1 MSLTRPRVALM
12 LPAMRRIVIFA
23 LFSSALAVQAA
34 PAVPGD
40 EMSRF
45 LSEKGLLGHIEQVR
59 QTVSEK
65 ASEKVRLLEQF
76 ERLEQERR
84 QLCTQAGMPPMEA
97 GSQSGASR
105 AFAQRWKSL
114 MGLLAHC
121 RNANETNG
129 LILNLKQGQVRQLLD
144 ILRGGPAI
152 TYGPNGQ
159 TFAAA
164 VRPIARV

>member
-1 MSLTRPRVALM
+1 MN
-12 LPAMRRIVIFA
+12 PAASSRIEQLLDRQIELA
-23 LFSSALAVQAA
+23 HALA
-34 PAVPGD
+34 AVLEAERDALTGT
-40 EMSRF
+40 S
-45 LSEKGLLGHIEQVR
+45 SEL
-59 QTVSEK
+59 VSEK

>member
-1 MSLTRPRVALM
+1 MN
-12 LPAMRRIVIFA
+12 PAASSRIEQLLDRQIELA
-23 LFSSALAVQAA
+23 HALA
-34 PAVPGD
+34 AVLEAERDALTGTSP
-40 EMSRF
+40 E
-45 LSEKGLLGHIEQVR
+45 L
-59 QTVSEK
+59 VSEK

-97 GSQSGASR
+97 ASQPGASR

-121 RNANETNG
+121 RNVNETNG